1 VSLEPP
7 WKDKAK
13 PRHQRQEERLGRSGG
28 VTHPASG
35 RIWRFKRDGRLF
47 DFLVEAR
54 TTEKGS
60 YSISYNEWLTIKKE
74 ALMTPP
80 GLMPGMQIDIQDVSL
95 MVIELP
101 VFQEFFNLLV
111 ALLEERDSGA

>member
-1 VSLEPP
+1 VNLEPP
-7 WKDKAK
+7 WRNKQK
-13 PRHQRQEERLGRSGG
+13 PRHQRQEERIAKSGG
-28 VTHPASG
+28 ITHPASG

-47 DFLVEAR
+47 DFLIEAR

-60 YSISYNEWLTIKKE
+60 YSISRDEWLTIKKE

-95 MVIELP
+95 IAIEQHI
-101 VFQEFFNLLV
+101 FEEIFNLLV
-111 ALLEERDSGA
+111 SLSVEGGE